1 MNPLR
6 GIGLKIVSVIV
17 FTMMALCIKSTAGQ
31 VPPGEAVFFR
41 SFFAIPVI
49 VGWLIWKHEL
59 RHGLDTK
66 NPMGHLWRGLIG
78 TTAMGL
84 GFTSLGLLPLPEAT
98 ALGYAAP
105 ILTVIFAAMFLG
117 EEVRVFRLT
126 AVAVGMIG
134 VVVVL
139 SPRMTLTSV
148 GDASKLQTIGA
159 MAALLAAVFA
169 ALAQVF
175 VRKLVHTEATAA
187 IVFYFSVTAAMLSL
201 STLPFG
207 WAMPNAVGLVL
218 LISAGLL
225 GGIGQILLTES
236 YRHAE
241 VGVIAPF
248 EYVSMLLALGFG
260 YALFD
265 ETPTGRMLL
274 GAALIAA
281 SGIFIIW
288 RERQLGLQ
296 RGAARKVLTPQG

>member
-6 GIGLKIVSVIV
+6 GISLKIVSVMV

-31 VPPGEAVFFR
+31 VPPGEAVFVR

-49 VGWLIWKHEL
+49 MGWLTWKHEL
-59 RHGLDTK
+59 SHGLDTK

-84 GFTSLGLLPLPEAT
+84 GFTALGLLPLPEAT

-139 SPRMTLTSV
+139 SPRLTLTTV

-218 LISAGLL
+218 LI
-225 GGIGQILLTES
+225 
-236 YRHAE
+236 
-241 VGVIAPF
+241 
-248 EYVSMLLALGFG
+248 
-260 YALFD
+260 
-265 ETPTGRMLL
+265 
-274 GAALIAA
+274 
-281 SGIFIIW
+281 
-288 RERQLGLQ
+288 
-296 RGAARKVLTPQG
+296 